1 MANKINPNRTQT
13 DFKLDL
19 SPEQRAILEL
29 IGNGNMTQG
38 LKVAIDQAGHFF
50 NCGLDPEMN
59 LNFVGLVTTL
69 PNQDDD
75 WPQKGFAKGFKGA

>member
-1 MANKINPNRTQT
+1 MANKVNLNRSLTE
-13 DFKLDL
+13 FKLNL
-19 SPEQRAILEL
+19 SPEQKAILQM
-29 IGNGNMTQG
+29 IGNGNMRQG
-38 LKVAIDQAGHFF
+38 LLVAIDQAGHFY

-75 WPQKGFAKGFKGA
+75 

>member
-1 MANKINPNRTQT
+1 MANKINRLRTQT

-29 IGNGNMTQG
+29 IGGGNMTQG

-69 PNQDDD
+69 PGHDDD
-75 WPQKGFAKGFKGA
+75 

>member
-1 MANKINPNRTQT
+1 MARPI
-13 DFKLDL
+13 KLGARNTTVDL
-19 SPEQRAILEL
+19 SAEQRAILEVL
-29 IGNGNMTQG
+29 GNGNLNQG
-38 LKVAIDQAGHFF
+38 ARVAIDWASHFF

-75 WPQKGFAKGFKGA
+75 

>member
-1 MANKINPNRTQT
+1 MARGIKPGPRQT
-13 DFKLDL
+13 TLDL
-19 SPEQRAILEL
+19 SAEQRLILETL
-29 IGNGNMTQG
+29 GNGNLNQG
-38 LKVAIDQAGHFF
+38 GKIAIDWAAHFY

-75 WPQKGFAKGFKGA
+75 

>member
-1 MANKINPNRTQT
+1 MAGQIKSGGRNTT
-13 DFKLDL
+13 LDL
-19 SPEQRAILEL
+19 SAEQRSILVT
-29 IGNGNMTQG
+29 IGNGNLT
-38 LKVAIDQAGHFF
+38 AGGTIASDWAAHFF

-75 WPQKGFAKGFKGA
+75 

>member
-1 MANKINPNRTQT
+1 
-13 DFKLDL
+13 L
-19 SPEQRAILEL
+19 
-29 IGNGNMTQG
+29 GNGNLNQG
-38 LKVAIDQAGHFF
+38 GKIAIDWAAHFF

-75 WPQKGFAKGFKGA
+75 